1 MKEILQ
7 ETAKE
12 LNLPTNVV
20 EKVIKAYMLF
30 VKNKISKFRYQD
42 LESLV
47 GVKTNFF
54 IPGLGKL
61 VVKNKERRKKYE
73 KHSKEITN

>member
-12 LNLPTNVV
+12 LNLPTDVI

-47 GVKTNFF
+47 GIKTNFLV
-54 IPGLGKL
+54 PGLGKL
-61 VVKNKERRKKYE
+61 VVKSKAKRKSYE
-73 KHSKEITN
+73 KGVKKITN